1 MPTFI
6 SFPSLKGGVGKSSTA
21 ILIANY
27 LAAAR
32 YKVLVID
39 LDMNNSLTFY
49 YLMEE
54 SALNTQNKNI
64 AKAMYDDG
72 KIDDNMVQTKKPN
85 ISIIPSSLNLADLRA
100 IDTNRLKKKIKESN
114 RIAEFDFVI
123 FDNPP
128 TYDNIVISSMKASD
142 LIITPV
148 NFDQFNFNT
157 TKFLEF
163 KILEELPE
171 KIDRWYL
178 LFNGYNEQASRFPSS
193 IQNQLTT
200 LFRNHFTNIIDIS
213 IPKSGLIRK
222 YIDAGTS
229 ISRENKQT
237 KKVWSAF
244 DSLGK
249 SLSENDNL
257 DVGVF

>member
-6 SFPSLKGGVGKSSTA
+6 SFPSLKGGVGKSATA
-21 ILIANY
+21 ILVANY

-54 SALNTQNKNI
+54 NALNTQNKNI

-72 KIDDNMVQTKKPN
+72 KIDDNIIQTKKTN
-85 ISIIPSSLNLADLRA
+85 IFIIPSSLNLADLRA
-100 IDTNRLKKKIKESN
+100 IDTNRLKKKIKESS
-114 RIAEFDFVI
+114 RIPEFDFVL

-157 TKFLEF
+157 TKFLEY
-163 KILEELPE
+163 KILEEIPE
-171 KIDRWYL
+171 KISSWYL
-178 LFNGYNEQASRFPSS
+178 LFNGFNEQASRFPQS
-193 IQNQLTT
+193 IQSQITT
-200 LFRNHFTNIIDIS
+200 LFRNNFSNIIDIN
-213 IPKSGLIRK
+213 IPKSGYIRK
-222 YIDAGTS
+222 YIDAGVS
-229 ISRENKQT
+229 ISRDNKQT
-237 KKVWSAF
+237 KKVWNAY
-244 DSLGK
+244 DALGK
-249 SLSENDNL
+249 SITEDVNL